1 MMKLQKKKKEL
12 KEIIYDF
19 NIFICIIYDF
29 IAKKIGT
36 KSNNFDSI
44 TFKIGSKGIIYD
56 FLVNTAFACIIYD
69 SIAKK
74 M

>member
-1 MMKLQKKKKEL
+1 MEL

-19 NIFICIIYDF
+19 VIFLSIIYDF
-29 IAKKIGT
+29 IAKKIGN

-44 TFKIGSKGIIYD
+44 IFKKGSKVIIYD

-69 SIAKK
+69 SIAQK
-74 M
+74 MG

>member
-1 MMKLQKKKKEL
+1 MEL

-19 NIFICIIYDF
+19 VIFICIVYDF
-29 IAKKIGT
+29 IAKKIGD

-44 TFKIGSKGIIYD
+44 IFKKGSKVIIYD
-56 FLVNTAFACIIYD
+56 FLVSSAFACIIYD

-74 M
+74 MG